1 MHHGSAMY
9 LPNTSGLVSSDAA
22 ARHSRKLPHLIW
34 QVSSG
39 AARLFCL
46 LLDHQMGPSY
56 SMLQYCTRHHF
67 CGCQSHLFVPRV
79 VFVFHAYPSC
89 EDTYVL

>member
-9 LPNTSGLVSSDAA
+9 FPNTSGLVSSDAA

-46 LLDHQMGPSY
+46 AAWPPDGPFI
-56 SMLQYCTRHHF
+56 QH
-67 CGCQSHLFVPRV
+67 V
-79 VFVFHAYPSC
+79 A
-89 EDTYVL
+89 VLYKAPFLWLPVTFICS